1 MFYIQRYHKI
11 EKVNYE
17 FEVVTPMFLGGA
29 DQNEAEL
36 RVPSIK
42 GMLRFWW
49 RAISDKSTIS
59 DLKEEEGEL
68 FGSTDE
74 KSKIF
79 IKIDNPDIS
88 VSKNL
93 FNGKKFKVETSRGTF
108 PIDILHYLAYG
119 PLNYVKGKGNV
130 VIKEYI
136 PAGEKFVLSIIAQKS
151 VFEEIDK
158 ALSYLLTFGG
168 IGAKSRNGFG
178 SLYCENIQYITDF
191 KKSGALKK
199 YTSFSSNTR
208 LIKFSAHKRWEDALS
223 EIGLAYKDARLSL
236 EKKHNFKRRALIA
249 KPIEVKEEKN
259 IPEYIKDN
267 RHSKP
272 YFLHVNKLP
281 NGEYQGQILFL
292 PYSFKPF
299 DSNENFDKYMAA
311 CNQMNEVI
319 ESKAG
324 GNKWQ

>member
-11 EKVNYE
+11 EKVNYT

-49 RAISDKSTIS
+49 RAISDKSDIS
-59 DLKEEEGEL
+59 ELKNEEGKL
-68 FGSTDE
+68 FGSTDG
-74 KSKIF
+74 KSKISL
-79 IKIDNPDIS
+79 KIDNPDIS
-88 VSKNL
+88 VSKSL
-93 FNGKKFKVETSRGTF
+93 FNGKKFEVKTSRGTF

-119 PLNYVKGKGNV
+119 TFKYVEGNV

-136 PAGEKFVLSIIAQKS
+136 PAGENFVLSISAQKS
-151 VFEEIDK
+151 VLGEIDK

-178 SLYCENIQYITDF
+178 SLYCKNIQYITDF
-191 KKSGALKK
+191 KKSGALKE

-208 LIKFSAHKRWEDALS
+208 LIKFSIHNRWEDALS

-236 EKKHNFKRRALIA
+236 EEKHNFKRRALIA
-249 KPIEVKEEKN
+249 KPIEVKEEEQN
-259 IPEYIKDN
+259 IPKYVKEN

-272 YFLHVNKLP
+272 YFLHVNKLS
-281 NGEYQGQILFL
+281 NGKYQGQILFL

-299 DSNENFDKYMAA
+299 DSNENFNKYMDA
-311 CNQMNEVI
+311 CNQMNEI
-319 ESKAG
+319 IKSKAG
-324 GNKWQ
+324 GNKWE